1 MNLSEMKISR
11 LEYLEEEASWQL
23 VVEFNLQFFSPTLEC
38 ELSVSKKNPQSYHWQ
53 GFRYKDDSL
62 ANDKE
67 AQKQL
72 DELTL
77 NEHEGILNQ
86 MMNHPTV
93 QLDKLY
99 WHLVTAREA
108 DNKIELEEEV
118 ETV

>member
-1 MNLSEMKISR
+1 MKLSDLKISR
-11 LEYLEEEASWQL
+11 LEFFAEEASWQL
-23 VVEFNLQFFSPTLEC
+23 VVEFNLQFFTPTLEC
-38 ELSVSKKNPQSYHWQ
+38 EISVNKHNLQSYHWL
-53 GFRYKDDSL
+53 GFRYKDESL

-108 DNKIELEEEV
+108 DKKIELEEEV